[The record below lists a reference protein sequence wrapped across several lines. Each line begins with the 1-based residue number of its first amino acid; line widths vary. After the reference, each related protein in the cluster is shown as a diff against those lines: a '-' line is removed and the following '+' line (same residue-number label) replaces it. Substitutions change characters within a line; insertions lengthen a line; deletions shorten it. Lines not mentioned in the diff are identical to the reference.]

1 MHLRDFLD
9 ENGLNLAE
17 FGNLV
22 GTTGATICRIVNGQ
36 VPRRDL
42 MVRIHQAT
50 NGLVTPNDLVGL
62 HGPEQQEVRPCNRSV
77 EDRS

>member
-1 MHLRDFLD
+1 MHLRDFLE

-17 FGNLV
+17 FGSLV

-42 MVRIHQAT
+42 MVRIHEAT

-62 HGPEQQEVRPCNRSV
+62 YGPEQRGSGPCNRSL
-77 EDRS
+77 EDHS